1 MMVQVLSLILIG
13 LGLLTGCAQYH
24 QPIAGPESDPLT
36 YPPVRGQAG
45 RNLTTLHEIPTGVA
59 GNYQAYPV
67 LEPDEIVRVWVV
79 GQTRSDIVH
88 VHGHWLTINY
98 RPSRF
103 KPDAMVTRNRVPT
116 GRLLDTPKEREDQ
129 TESSQAPLRFG
140 RSSPAP
146 QPSTT
151 ASGRD
156 ETEAVRQA
164 YLQIQKQLQQ
174 QPGAAQALQQL
185 QQQPGAAQALQQLQK
200 KLKQPGAAQGLE
212 QQIREMTRQ
221 IQQRSRVP
229 SP

>member
-1 MMVQVLSLILIG
+1 MRVRELTLVTLVLSLLA
-13 LGLLTGCAQYH
+13 GCAQFH
-24 QPIAGPESDPLT
+24 QPVAGPESDPLT

-45 RNLTTLHEIPTGVA
+45 RHLPTLHEIPTGVA
-59 GNYQAYPV
+59 DDYQAYPV

-103 KPDAMVTRNRVPT
+103 KPDALVTRNRVPT
-116 GRLLDTPKEREDQ
+116 GRLLDTPKEGEDR

-140 RSSPAP
+140 QSSTAP

-151 ASGRD
+151 TPGRD
-156 ETEAVRQA
+156 ETQAVREA
-164 YLQIQKQLQQ
+164 YQQIQQHLQPSGASQ
-174 QPGAAQALQQL
+174 AVPPLPQPLPQTGVSQT
-185 QQQPGAAQALQQLQK
+185 
-200 KLKQPGAAQGLE
+200 LE

-221 IQQRSRVP
+221 IQQRSGAS